1 MPRTIDSE
9 SRFGPWR
16 QLALLAVVGGF
27 IAMGHIYKEGCLD
40 AGGDFE
46 QCWDKGLAIGG
57 INPGGPLGAGTIV
70 GVIIGQMNK
79 EAERRKAYEEGFWT
93 YNAHL
98 ERPTPKEQQ
107 NDEQPRT

>member
-1 MPRTIDSE
+1 MTPPAP

-16 QLALLAVVGGF
+16 QLALLAVVSGF
-27 IAMGHIYKEGCLD
+27 IALGHTYKEGCLR
-40 AGGDFE
+40 AGQDFE

-79 EAERRKAYEEGFWT
+79 ERERRKAYEEGFWT

-98 ERPTPKEQQ
+98 ERPIPKEQ
-107 NDEQPRT
+107 NDEQSRP